1 MQSRRF
7 ILKTTHILYLSEV
20 EGSSPFSG
28 AENHLWT
35 LLPAQVKAGLDV
47 ELICILWRGT
57 DFTQVQKKLSDLEAQ
72 GIKIIKIKRMQI
84 QFPLF
89 DSITKLYVWCIL
101 WKYLL
106 MRRNNII
113 HLHLEMNYTPFI
125 AFFAGCRKLLFSIH
139 NDEPIYRKWQWSIR
153 LHVLKYIV
161 PQYIAI
167 TDRVREYYTSVS
179 GARYEK
185 VTTVYYGVNPPRLPA
200 YTRQEFGIST
210 DAFVVGF
217 VGRLV
222 EQKNLFVFLEAIRR
236 RPQVLA
242 IIIGNGP
249 LKSQLVEY
257 AQNNNIT
264 NIRFLGA
271 IPDAERAMPLFD
283 VFCLP
288 SLWEGLGLVLIEA
301 MLRHIPILGSCRGA
315 VPEILAQG
323 KYGILF
329 EPNSDDL
336 VRAIDFAHDNPELL
350 KDFSDLAYNYA
361 IEKFTVENMV
371 ARTQQVYNLL

>member
-1 MQSRRF
+1 MK
-7 ILKTTHILYLSEV
+7 ITHILYLSEV
-20 EGSSPFSG
+20 KGSSTFSG

-57 DFTQVQKKLSDLEAQ
+57 DFAQVQKKLSDMEVM
-72 GIKIIKIKRMQI
+72 GMKIIKIKRVQVESH
-84 QFPLF
+84 LF
-89 DSITKLYVWCIL
+89 EPITKLYAWYIL

-106 MRRNNII
+106 FRRNNII
-113 HLHLEMNYTPFI
+113 HLHLEMIYTPFI
-125 AFFAGCRKLLFSIH
+125 AFLAGCRKLIFSIH
-139 NDEPIYRKWQWSIR
+139 NDEPVYQKWQWRVR
-153 LHVLKYIV
+153 LHILKYIV

-167 TDRVREYYTSVS
+167 TNRVKEYYTSVS
-179 GARYEK
+179 GAKTEK
-185 VTTVYYGVNPPRLPA
+185 VTTVYYGVNPSNLPA
-200 YTRQEFGIST
+200 YTRQEFGISA

-217 VGRLV
+217 VGRLA
-222 EQKNLFVFLEAIRR
+222 EQKNLFVFLDAIRQ
-236 RPQVLA
+236 RPQVMA
-242 IIIGNGP
+242 VIIGNGP

-336 VRAIDFAHDNPELL
+336 VKAIDFALNNPKLL
-350 KDFSDLAYNYA
+350 KGFSDLAYDHVL
-361 IEKFTVENMV
+361 EKFTVENMV
-371 ARTQQVYNLL
+371 ASTQEVYNLL